1 MDTETLQTIVF
12 WTASILY
19 VINSL
24 GTDTYVC
31 LNIRL
36 FQRLLNGKDLA
47 NTVPDCEKDCSLKFR
62 QTSIQHQKRD
72 P

>member
-24 GTDTYVC
+24 GIDTFVC
-31 LNIRL
+31 LNIKL
-36 FQRLLNGKDLA
+36 FQHFLNVKDLA
-47 NTVPDCEKDCSLKFR
+47 NTIPDCQED
-62 QTSIQHQKRD
+62 
-72 P
+72 